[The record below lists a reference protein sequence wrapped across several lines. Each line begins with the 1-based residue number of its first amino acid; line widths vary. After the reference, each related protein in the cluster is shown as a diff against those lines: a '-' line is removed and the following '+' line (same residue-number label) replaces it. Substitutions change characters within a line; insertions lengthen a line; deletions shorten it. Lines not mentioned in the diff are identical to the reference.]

1 MMFSMQSDIS
11 ETPVNRHETE
21 KVGAVLAEKDGVVL
35 SCLTVIG
42 QIEGHYLLSDNQK
55 TTKYEHVLPLLAAVE
70 ENPEIDG
77 LLIIINTVGGDV
89 EAGLAIAEMIAGMS
103 TPTASVVIGGGHSI
117 GIPIAVSCDRSFI
130 VPSATMT
137 LHPVRTSG
145 TVLGVPQAFAG
156 LEKMQNRI
164 IRFVTDHSTVT
175 ADTLKKLIFRTDEMA
190 TDVGSIIE
198 GEEAVEIGLIDE
210 IGGLAAAMAWLRSRK
225 MRKNE
230 EAQERLDVHK

>member
-1 MMFSMQSDIS
+1 LQFFKKEKAEMMFSMQNDAS
-11 ETPVNRHETE
+11 ETSVNRQESE
-21 KVGAVLAEKDGVVL
+21 KVGTVLAGKDGVIL

-89 EAGLAIAEMIAGMS
+89 EAGLAIAEMIAGMH

-164 IRFVTDHSTVT
+164 VRFVTEHSSVT
-175 ADTLKKLIFRTDEMA
+175 AEALKKLIFRTDEMA

-210 IGGLAAAMAWLRSRK
+210 IGGLAAAMAWLRSQKREK
-225 MRKNE
+225 S
-230 EAQERLDVHK
+230 

>member
-1 MMFSMQSDIS
+1 MFSMKNHAGESQALPFPVAES
-11 ETPVNRHETE
+11 EKAGT
-21 KVGAVLAEKDGVVL
+21 VLAEKDGVVL

-77 LLIIINTVGGDV
+77 LLLIINTVGGDV

-164 IRFVTDHSTVT
+164 VRFVTDHSSVT
-175 ADTLKKLIFRTDEMA
+175 ESALRKLIFRTDEMA
-190 TDVGSIIE
+190 TDVGSVIE
-198 GEEAVEIGLIDE
+198 GEEAVRIGLIDE
-210 IGGLAAAMAWLRSRK
+210 IGGLSGAMSWLRSQK
-225 MRKNE
+225 MSANARGGEKPI
-230 EAQERLDVHK
+230 

>member
-1 MMFSMQSDIS
+1 MIFSVKNDIEAGAPNPPS
-11 ETPVNRHETE
+11 AQAESE
-21 KVGAVLAEKDGVVL
+21 KVGTMLAPKDGVAL

-70 ENPEIDG
+70 ENPEVDG

-164 IRFVTDHSTVT
+164 IRFVTDHSRVK
-175 ADTLKKLIFRTDEMA
+175 AEVLRNLIFRTDEMA

-210 IGGLAAAMAWLRSRK
+210 IGSLAGAMAWLRNQK
-225 MRKNE
+225 KE
-230 EAQERLDVHK
+230 TAEAKD